1 MQTRIESQTIRK
13 MMNLHPYAIY
23 CNKWTA
29 RLTRRMR
36 KKKKKKSPVSCQR
49 MSSVRWSF
57 FVQYSHTILDRP
69 SVQLLLGHI
78 MFTQAGSQ
86 ADNRPSVHP
95 SIYQN
100 TLPHRLQLL
109 SWLSLEQRIDVDD
122 DLGISSSFVV
132 QAIHKTNGFARYP
145 SLPFPGLL
153 LPLQLDRRKVVRG
166 IFRCICGWM
175 EVENKVGRL
184 KLKATSFRRQ
194 KRNLFLFRLK
204 KEWITIRDRVLLNFC
219 NPFF

>member
-1 MQTRIESQTIRK
+1 MQYTVTSGLLDWHAGWERRRRRVLFHAK
-13 MMNLHPYAIY
+13 GWVVWDDHFL
-23 CNKWTA
+23 CNIPT
-29 RLTRRMR
+29 
-36 KKKKKKSPVSCQR
+36 P
-49 MSSVRWSF
+49 SSIVL
-57 FVQYSHTILDRP
+57 QLL
-69 SVQLLLGHI
+69 LLLGHI
-78 MFTQAGSQ
+78 MFTQPGSQAGSQ
-86 ADNRPSVHP
+86 ADNRPSVHL

-109 SWLSLEQRIDVDD
+109 SCLSLEQRIDVDD

-132 QAIHKTNGFARYP
+132 RAIHKTNGFARYP

-204 KEWITIRDRVLLNFC
+204 KEWITIRDRVLTNFC
-219 NPFF
+219 NPSSSSLN